1 MSRFIC
7 PTCLDSSDDEVKKKV
22 TFSDNVKV
30 FYIESISVVPDVCW
44 MTIARDRLRFQRRIK
59 EIEKR
64 ICWIFDYDH
73 RLKIEII

>member
-1 MSRFIC
+1 MLRFIC

-30 FYIESISVVPDVCW
+30 FYIESISVVQDVCW

-59 EIEKR
+59 EIEER
-64 ICWIFDYDH
+64 ICWIFDYNH